1 MVSSRRG
8 QRGDTSLNRRV
19 IALLVVLLVTI
30 LAAGCATPA
39 APRGPDPTAFPTN
52 AVVKLRDSIPATFA
66 EETVDFEF
74 DAIVTGSST
83 IRYGTSYGGRGVS
96 TLGGKNSLEMI
107 ADFSELGLGELDI
120 ILDDDR
126 AYLHGG
132 FLEDLVRPREWV
144 LIDGDSDDP
153 DVATLADAVGRA
165 GDVSIVVYFLYGETG
180 PVAQRPPQTLRG
192 TPADRFAVTLD
203 LELAA
208 DKAPADV
215 AESLQGYIED
225 LGTAGVERTLD
236 SEVWVQEGLIR
247 RVILTYRYKM
257 SKGGGQQRIT
267 YDFLD
272 FGDPVEPTLPAQR
285 DIVRIE
291 DILP

>member
-1 MVSSRRG
+1 MHRRA
-8 QRGDTSLNRRV
+8 
-19 IALLVVLLVTI
+19 IALLVGLLLTI
-30 LAAGCATPA
+30 LATGCAVPPA
-39 APRGPDPTAFPTN
+39 GPRGPDPTAFPTN

-66 EETVDFEF
+66 QETVDFEF

-83 IRYGTSYGGRGVS
+83 IKYGTSYGGRGVS
-96 TLGGKNSLEMI
+96 TLGGKNRLEMI

-120 ILDDDR
+120 ILDEDR

-132 FLEDLVRPREWV
+132 FLEALVRPREWV
-144 LIDGDSDDP
+144 LIDSESDDP
-153 DVATLADAVGRA
+153 EVATLADAIGRA
-165 GDVSIVVYFLYGETG
+165 SDVSIVVYYLYGETG
-180 PVAQRPPQTLRG
+180 PVVQRPPQTLRG

-208 DKAPADV
+208 DKAPAPV

-236 SEVWVQEGLIR
+236 SEVWLQEGLIR
-247 RVILTYRYKM
+247 RVILTYNYKA

-272 FGDPVEPTLPAQR
+272 FGDPVEPTLPAKR
-285 DIVRIE
+285 AIVKIE